1 MRLLMINLLAAA
13 LVLFSATFASAYELR
28 LIATTPTLDVDPGDI
43 VSYDLFLDTQ
53 GESNIVLF
61 SASLTYDPT
70 VVTYEPGLSDAEDYY
85 PLYAPGGVKGAPPTY
100 LTPVADPPGTWPAP
114 PAGLS
119 QINVDFIE
127 VNLNESVATATN
139 LYLAT
144 LTFSVNAG
152 TEGQASPMNWSFDNG
167 GNIFNVSFVDVS
179 GSVSMQN
186 TGPVVTVVPEPTTA
200 LLVGLG
206 LVGLGVAGRRRA

>member
-28 LIATTPTLDVDPGDI
+28 LIATTPDTVLPGEI

-53 GESNIVLF
+53 GASNIILF
-61 SASLTYDPT
+61 SASLTFDPN
-70 VVTYEPGLSDAEDYY
+70 VLTYRPDLSDAEDYY
-85 PLYAPGGVKGAPPTY
+85 PLYSPASGKSIPATW

-114 PAGLS
+114 PAGLN

-127 VNLNESVATATN
+127 VNLNESNGTATN
-139 LYLAT
+139 QYMAT
-144 LTFSVNAG
+144 LSFEATGAG
-152 TEGQASPMNWSFDNG
+152 VSPMNWSFDNG
-167 GNIFNVSFVDVS
+167 GNIFNVSNVDVS
-179 GSVSMQN
+179 GGVSMPN
-186 TGPVVTVVPEPTTA
+186 TAPVVTVVPEPTTA